1 MRKAFILGVFAAG
14 CAPVT
19 PLPPPTPEVRW
30 THVEKAA
37 SRLDYSAGDGAV
49 SGEERVLALVPS
61 PAKARGRRPAP
72 SVLLP
77 GRVVVGEIFRI
88 EIRVPRA
95 EEGDRRTFRILC
107 GRPGLRLLDGD
118 LAATDG
124 RRPAVRRAIADSA
137 GPAAFDLEE
146 IGD

>member
-1 MRKAFILGVFAAG
+1 MKKAWILGLLAAG

-19 PLPPPTPEVRW
+19 PLPPPASAVRW
-30 THVEKAA
+30 AHVEKQA
-37 SRLDYSAGDGAV
+37 SVLDYAAGDGAV
-49 SGEERVLALVPS
+49 SSAERVLVLAPS

-72 SVLLP
+72 SLLLP
-77 GRVVVGEIFRI
+77 GRVVVGEVFRI

-95 EEGDRRTFRILC
+95 EEGDRRTFRVVC

-118 LAATDG
+118 LAVTDG
-124 RRPAVRRAIADSA
+124 RRPALRRAIADSA
-137 GPAAFDLEE
+137 GPATFDLEE

>member
-1 MRKAFILGVFAAG
+1 MRNAFILGVFAAG

-49 SGEERVLALVPS
+49 SSEERVLVLAPS

-77 GRVVVGEIFRI
+77 GRVVVGEVFRI

-95 EEGDRRTFRILC
+95 EEGDRLRSPQAHADLVC
-107 GRPGLRLLDGD
+107 GRLATAERRRDG
-118 LAATDG
+118 G
-124 RRPAVRRAIADSA
+124 
-137 GPAAFDLEE
+137 
-146 IGD
+146 

>member
-30 THVEKAA
+30 THVEKEA

-49 SGEERVLALVPS
+49 SGEERVLVLAPS

-72 SVLLP
+72 SVVLP

-118 LAATDG
+118 RATTEG

-146 IGD
+146 IDD